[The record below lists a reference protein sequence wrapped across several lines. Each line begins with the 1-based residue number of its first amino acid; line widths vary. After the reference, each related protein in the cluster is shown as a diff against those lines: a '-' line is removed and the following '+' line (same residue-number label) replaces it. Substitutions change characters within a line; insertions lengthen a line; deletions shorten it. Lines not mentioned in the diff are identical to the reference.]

1 MCAFIAFQPIY
12 RYVDMLLV
20 LLNFPTSMGKVSK
33 PNGGKGPQQ
42 GDWTNT
48 EPFVFP
54 FWCVG
59 LEGVSL
65 LPISPLCLSVLL
77 PNPCCLLPCNLWGA

>member
-1 MCAFIAFQPIY
+1 
-12 RYVDMLLV
+12 MLLV
-20 LLNFPTSMGKVSK
+20 LLNFPTSMGEVSK

-42 GDWTNT
+42 GDWANT

-59 LEGVSL
+59 PGGGKGQSIACFCPVFVRYA
-65 LPISPLCLSVLL
+65 PKSPTLVFTTPLSVGLSS
-77 PNPCCLLPCNLWGA
+77 G